1 MNWDHQG
8 SLFYPN
14 SCNHPP
20 GPSGPFSQSNAHKY
34 WCHYSN
40 VIRVYVQ
47 HNQTLKKSAFSHPC
61 AVSPTH
67 I

>member
-8 SLFYPN
+8 SLFYPTHDTILLVHLGHLLRVISIN
-14 SCNHPP
+14 I
-20 GPSGPFSQSNAHKY
+20 GV
-34 WCHYSN
+34 HYSN

-47 HNQTLKKSAFSHPC
+47 HNQTLKKSAFSHPL

-67 I
+67 T